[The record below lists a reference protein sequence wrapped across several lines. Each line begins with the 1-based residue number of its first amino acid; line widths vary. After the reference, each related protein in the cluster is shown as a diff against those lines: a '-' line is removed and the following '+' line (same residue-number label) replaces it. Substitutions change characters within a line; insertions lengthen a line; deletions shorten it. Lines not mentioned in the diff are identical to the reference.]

1 MKFKVV
7 FITLS
12 AMLLVGGV
20 VSAHERKEGILI
32 DSVCGKR
39 LAKSPEE
46 AMAHQV
52 SCSLKEE
59 CAKNGFGVIVDGR
72 FFKLDKMGNKLATV
86 ILKTTNR
93 KAGVRV
99 RVDAHFDSYIISP
112 SILETIN

>member
-7 FITLS
+7 LITLI
-12 AMLLVGGV
+12 AMLFLSGV

-32 DSVCGKR
+32 DTTCGRR

-46 AMAHQV
+46 AMAHEV

-59 CAKNGFGVIVDGR
+59 CAKSGFGVIIDGR

-86 ILKTTNR
+86 ILKSTNR